1 MIALMRALDRLSP
14 FWAVALILFGLTV
27 PQSLLAL
34 PIAAAEV
41 GTWPALALLAVLGGL
56 MSLSIAA
63 ETEAL
68 ARDREFRTK
77 GGYYG
82 KLVARYLGPRAAS
95 IPTALAALRT
105 ALSVLAGYV
114 GLCVTLASLTG
125 APRTLWGVLTI
136 VILAVALIRGGVRT
150 PSSVGGL
157 IGLACVP
164 LLAMIAAVAIAHA
177 NLHNLTSA
185 GTTHASEFGDLVG
198 TILILYMGSVYVVG
212 VARDT
217 LPSDPDGRGLIA
229 GSAVAT
235 LATTAIAGLWLLAV
249 TSALPASKLSGQVG
263 TVLDPLASEFGAVV
277 AVPGV
282 VLTLLLL
289 GLGTERAAVALM
301 DLVEERAPRRRVL
314 PVLAPLAICVVGE
327 VLLDL
332 GEVSFT
338 GVFNAAGI
346 AANVVLGLAV
356 PVLLLAVSRRTGE
369 LTPGLRVPLLGRRT
383 VAAAL
388 LVGDALL
395 LLALA
400 TVLSDG
406 TMLRV
411 IALASLAALAE
422 LLWLCRRAPTR

>member
-1 MIALMRALDRLSP
+1 MLDRLPP

-41 GTWPALALLAVLGGL
+41 GTWPALGVLALLGTL
-56 MSLSIAA
+56 MSLCIAG

-68 ARDREFRTK
+68 ARDGEFRSK

-82 KLVARYLGPRAAS
+82 KLVARYLGARAAS
-95 IPTALAALRT
+95 IPTALAGLRT

-125 APRTLWGVLTI
+125 VPRTLWGVLAI

-150 PSSVGGL
+150 PSSIGGL

-164 LLAMIAAVAIAHA
+164 LLAIIAGVAVAHA
-177 NLHNLTSA
+177 SLHNLTSA
-185 GTTHASEFGDLVG
+185 GRTQASEFGDFIG
-198 TILILYMGSVYVVG
+198 TVLILYMGSVYVVG
-212 VARDT
+212 VARDK
-217 LPSDPDGRGLIA
+217 LPSDPSGRGLIW

-235 LATTAIAGLWLLAV
+235 LATTAIAALWLVAV
-249 TSALPASKLSGQVG
+249 TAALPASKLSGQVG

-277 AVPGV
+277 SVPGV
-282 VLTLLLL
+282 ILTLLLL

-301 DLVEERAPRRRVL
+301 DLVEERGPSRRAL
-314 PVLAPLAICVVGE
+314 PIIAPLAICVLGE

-332 GEVSFT
+332 GAVSFT
-338 GVFNAAGI
+338 GVFNAAGL
-346 AANVVLGLAV
+346 ATNVVLGLAV
-356 PVLLLAVSRRTGE
+356 PVLLLAVSRRTGD
-369 LTPGLRVPLLGRRT
+369 LTPGIRVPLLGRRV
-383 VAAAL
+383 VAGAL
-388 LVGDALL
+388 LAADFLL

-406 TMLRV
+406 TMVRV
-411 IALASLAALAE
+411 VSVASLAALAE
-422 LLWLCRRAPTR
+422 LLWLCRRLPSR